1 MALLR
6 KPRAVL
12 ALEDGTVYYGYA
24 FGFPGRTVGEV
35 VFNTSMTGYQ
45 EILTDPSYHGQI
57 VTMTY
62 PHIGNYGVSV
72 YDMESNRPYARGFIV
87 REFSR
92 VSSNHRAHQDLPS
105 FMEPARIVGIE
116 GIDTRALTRRLRTGG
131 VVKGVIHHGEAD
143 AALEA
148 ELVAQAR
155 AHEDIDGRDMTP
167 EVTTPLPYAR
177 PTFRDNPR
185 VVVIDF
191 GIKHSIVYKLE
202 QAGAE
207 VIVVPA
213 QTTPAQIMAL
223 DPYGL
228 VLSNGPGDPAGR
240 STPTTPCGSCSGCCR
255 PTASA
260 WGTSC
265 SAWRSAAAPTSSS
278 TATTAPTR
286 RSRTSSPAR
295 SRSPARTT
303 TTRSTSTRSRAAVR
317 RHAHQPQR
325 RHARGDGAPA
335 LPGVQRAVP
344 PRGEPGSARRELPVP
359 ALHRRGQRLR
369 GRHRRAGGAIAGPAS
384 AAAVGRHGAA
394 AASAFGGVEPQRD
407 GAVVDE
413 LDVHRASE
421 GAGGDR
427 QARGRRRSA
436 SAR

>member
-6 KPRAVL
+6 KPPAVL

-24 FGFPGRTVGEV
+24 FGHAGRTVGEV

-92 VSSNHRAHQDLPS
+92 LASNHRAHQDLPS
-105 FMEPARIVGIE
+105 FMRQYEIVGIE

-143 AALEA
+143 ESLQA
-148 ELVAQAR
+148 ELVASAR
-155 AHEDIDGRDMTP
+155 AHQDIDGRDMTP

-177 PTFRDNPR
+177 PTFQANPR

-228 VLSNGPGDPAGR
+228 VLSNGPGDPDGPKYAHDTVWQLLGLLPTYGICMGHQLLGLAVGGR
-240 STPTTPCGSCSGCCR
+240 TYKLKHGHHGANTPVKNVVTGEVEITSQNHNYAVDIDSIPGR
-255 PTASA
+255 QFVATHVNLND
-260 WGTSC
+260 GTLEGM
-265 SAWRSAAAPTSSS
+265 
-278 TATTAPTR
+278 
-286 RSRTSSPAR
+286 
-295 SRSPARTT
+295 
-303 TTRSTSTRSRAAVR
+303 
-317 RHAHQPQR
+317 AHQRYPVFSVQYHPEASPGPHDANYLFLR
-325 RHARGDGAPA
+325 FIAEVNAFEGANAVPA
-335 LPGVQRAVP
+335 VQR
-344 PRGEPGSARRELPVP
+344 
-359 ALHRRGQRLR
+359 
-369 GRHRRAGGAIAGPAS
+369 
-384 AAAVGRHGAA
+384 VG
-394 AASAFGGVEPQRD
+394 
-407 GAVVDE
+407 
-413 LDVHRASE
+413 L
-421 GAGGDR
+421 
-427 QARGRRRSA
+427 
-436 SAR
+436 